1 MILDAEYSLSQMDYK
16 STTYK
21 IAKLEME
28 LYKVEGTTLFFKLED
43 RISRAGTFKYA
54 FRMFPKN
61 QDLAH
66 RQDFCYVH
74 WF

>member
-1 MILDAEYSLSQMDYK
+1 
-16 STTYK
+16 
-21 IAKLEME
+21 ME
-28 LYKVEGTTLFFKLED
+28 LYKVEGSKMFFKLED